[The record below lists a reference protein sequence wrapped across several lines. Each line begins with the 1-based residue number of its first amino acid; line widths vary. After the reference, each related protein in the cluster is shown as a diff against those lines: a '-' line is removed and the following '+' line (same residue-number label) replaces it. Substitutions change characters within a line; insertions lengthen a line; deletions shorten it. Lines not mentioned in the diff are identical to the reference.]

1 MESSHRILSFSIP
14 QSEQQDML
22 ALAEAMNSARSD
34 AFTISMAELSTNAK
48 QLYVNLNALQGLSA
62 TERAAML
69 RLAIANEKPTC
80 SVSQPSAHFAT
91 YVQYAVSDELTKT
104 SPAPRDVMRERL
116 WAAAQHDVF
125 TNTGAIASMLD
136 SGGLARVDFSEYQ
149 RIIENCLQPLIE
161 AGY

>member
-1 MESSHRILSFSIP
+1 MESSHRILSFSIS

-22 ALAEAMNSARSD
+22 SFAEAMKNSARSD
-34 AFTISMAELSTNAK
+34 GFIIK
-48 QLYVNLNALQGLSA
+48 
-62 TERAAML
+62 
-69 RLAIANEKPTC
+69 LAIANEKPTC

-104 SPAPRDVMRERL
+104 TPAPRDVMRERL

-149 RIIENCLQPLIE
+149 RIIENCIQPLIE